1 MCIQLYSWSSIT
13 KVPYTWTQPAVDH
26 VVLLQNL
33 LEKKIHMYMNPHSS
47 ILCCSKVNHIL
58 DIFNAIINKTSQ
70 FPFWII
76 HYQYIEI
83 QLTWGF
89 DLYFATLPN
98 SFIKSNIFICGIF
111 SIFYVSSV
119 NTENYFFSNLNA
131 FYLFSLLKC
140 LLWLYFQYNV
150 EQTQ

>member
-1 MCIQLYSWSSIT
+1 
-13 KVPYTWTQPAVDH
+13 
-26 VVLLQNL
+26 
-33 LEKKIHMYMNPHSS
+33 MNPHSS
-47 ILCCSKVNHIL
+47 ILCCSKVNSIL
-58 DIFNAIINKTSQ
+58 VIFNAIINKTSQ
-70 FPFWII
+70 FSFWII

-119 NTENYFFSNLNA
+119 NTENYFSRLNA
-131 FYLFSLLKC
+131 LYLFSLLKC
-140 LLWLYFQYNV
+140 SGYISNTMLNRHSENWHPFLVSNFKENFFSLLPC
-150 EQTQ
+150 